1 MAHRKVDVDDIVG
14 DEDQFV
20 DEISTIPYAEIEQQT
35 NSKQNDVR
43 NLLQRYGSLTKG

>member
-20 DEISTIPYAEIEQQT
+20 DEISTISFSEIEQQT

-43 NLLQRYGSLTKG
+43 NLLQRY